1 MLNRDLPVAPLLV
14 FAYGNPS
21 RGDDA
26 LGPLF
31 AERAAALPAVAA
43 RASEIEFLTDFQLQV
58 EHALDLVGRRAV
70 LFVDAS
76 TSCPSPF
83 VLEETRPARDVSFSS
98 HELSPAAVL
107 QAYVDVTGD
116 APPPTEVLAIR
127 GHEFELGRDLS
138 PAAESALTL
147 ALRRFEGW
155 LAAFNP

>member
-1 MLNRDLPVAPLLV
+1 MLSQGSPVAPLLV

-31 AERAAALPAVAA
+31 AQRAAALPAVAA
-43 RASEIEFLTDFQLQV
+43 RSSEIEFLTDFQLQV

-70 LFVDAS
+70 LFVDANAS
-76 TSCPSPF
+76 GPEPF
-83 VLEETRPARDVSFSS
+83 ILQAVVPARDASFSS

-107 QAYVDVTGD
+107 QAYVDVLGK

-127 GHEFELGRDLS
+127 GHDFELGQDLS
-138 PAAESALTL
+138 PAAASALNE
-147 ALRRFEGW
+147 ALLRFADW
-155 LAAFNP
+155 IAALSP